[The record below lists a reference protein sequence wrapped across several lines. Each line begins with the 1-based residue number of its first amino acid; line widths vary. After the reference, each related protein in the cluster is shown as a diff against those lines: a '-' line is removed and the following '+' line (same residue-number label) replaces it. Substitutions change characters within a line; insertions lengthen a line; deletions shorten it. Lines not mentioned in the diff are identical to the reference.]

1 MTKKYVTH
9 EAGHMKE
16 QEKKLQEQPNEE
28 KLDNPFEKIRSN
40 DNKEIQDLEKGMESQ
55 IKKIKKRLTNT

>member
-1 MTKKYVTH
+1 MEGAK
-9 EAGHMKE
+9 
-16 QEKKLQEQPNEE
+16 KKLQEQPNEE

-55 IKKIKKRLTNT
+55 IKKIKKRLINT

>member
-16 QEKKLQEQPNEE
+16 QEKKKQNKTQEQPNEE
-28 KLDNPFEKIRSN
+28 KLDILSEKNS
-40 DNKEIQDLEKGMESQ
+40 E
-55 IKKIKKRLTNT
+55 